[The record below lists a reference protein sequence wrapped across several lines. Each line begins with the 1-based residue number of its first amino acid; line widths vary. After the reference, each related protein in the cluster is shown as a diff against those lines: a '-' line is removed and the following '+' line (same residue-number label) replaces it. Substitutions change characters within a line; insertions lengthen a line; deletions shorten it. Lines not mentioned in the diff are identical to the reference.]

1 MHGAIQKRECNKRRR
16 QKKRLN
22 INEYKTVFRRRFS
35 TFKCLD
41 NGEND

>member
-1 MHGAIQKRECNKRRR
+1 MGQYEKENITKEGDK
-16 QKKRLN
+16 KKRLN
-22 INEYKTVFRRRFS
+22 INEYKKVYKRRFS

>member
-1 MHGAIQKRECNKRRR
+1 MHGAIRKREYNKRRR
-16 QKKRLN
+16 QKKGLN
-22 INEYKTVFRRRFS
+22 INEYEKVYRRRFS